1 MIVKS
6 ENEMINLAYKSGHQL
21 AKSSLQNLVIY
32 LSGDLGSGKTTFS
45 KGLIRGLGFDG
56 LVTSPT
62 FSLIER
68 IETELFLILHI
79 DLYRLE
85 RSEEII
91 ELELH
96 EEPNYS
102 KPSIMIIEWP
112 EKGHNLILPP
122 NIEIS
127 FEITKIDDERQI
139 RLKDDTNKLGNTF
152 NNWLE

>member
-1 MIVKS
+1 MIIKG
-6 ENEMINLAYKSGHQL
+6 ENEMINLAYKSGDQL
-21 AKSSLQNLVIY
+21 AKSIEQNLVIY
-32 LSGDLGSGKTTFS
+32 LSGDLGSGKTTFT

-62 FSLIER
+62 FSLVDR
-68 IETELFLILHI
+68 IETELFLIWHI

-85 RSEEII
+85 RAEEII

-96 EEPNYS
+96 EEPNYK

-112 EKGHNLILPP
+112 EKGHHLILPP
-122 NIEIS
+122 DVEIS
-127 FEITKIDDERQI
+127 FDTTKIKDERKI
-139 RLKDDTNKLGNTF
+139 ELKDDTNKLGNAF

>member
-1 MIVKS
+1 MIIKG
-6 ENEMINLAYKSGHQL
+6 ENEMINLAYKSGDQL
-21 AKSSLQNLVIY
+21 AKSIEQNLVIY
-32 LSGDLGSGKTTFS
+32 LSGDLGSGKTTFT

-62 FSLIER
+62 FSLVDR

-85 RSEEII
+85 RAEEII

-96 EEPNYS
+96 EEPNYK

-112 EKGHNLILPP
+112 EKGHHLILPP
-122 NIEIS
+122 DVEIS
-127 FEITKIDDERQI
+127 FDTTTIKDERKI
-139 RLKDDTNKLGNTF
+139 ELKDDTNKLGHAF

>member
-1 MIVKS
+1 MIIKC
-6 ENEMINLAYKSGHQL
+6 ENEMINLAYKSGDQL
-21 AKSSLQNLVIY
+21 AKSIEQNLVIY
-32 LSGDLGSGKTTFS
+32 LSGDLGSGKTTFT

-62 FSLIER
+62 FSLVDR

-85 RSEEII
+85 RAEEII

-96 EEPNYS
+96 EEPNYK

-112 EKGHNLILPP
+112 EKGHHLILPP
-122 NIEIS
+122 DVEIS
-127 FEITKIDDERQI
+127 FDTTKIKNERKI
-139 RLKDDTNKLGNTF
+139 ELKDDTNKLGHAF

>member
-1 MIVKS
+1 MIIKG
-6 ENEMINLAYKSGHQL
+6 ENEMINLAYKSGDQL
-21 AKSSLQNLVIY
+21 AKSIEKNLVIY
-32 LSGDLGSGKTTFS
+32 LSGDLGSGKTTFT

-62 FSLIER
+62 FSLVDR

-85 RSEEII
+85 RAEEII

-96 EEPNYS
+96 EEPHYK

-112 EKGHNLILPP
+112 EKGHHLILPP
-122 NIEIS
+122 DVEIS
-127 FEITKIDDERQI
+127 FDTTKIKDERKI
-139 RLKDDTNKLGNTF
+139 ELKDDTNKLGNAF

>member
-1 MIVKS
+1 MIIRN
-6 ENEMINLAYKSGHQL
+6 ENEMINLAYKSGDQL
-21 AKSSLQNLVIY
+21 AKSVEQNLVIY
-32 LSGDLGSGKTTFS
+32 LSGDLGSGKTTFT
-45 KGLIRGLGFDG
+45 KGLVRGLGFDC

-62 FSLIER
+62 FSLVER

-85 RSEEII
+85 RAEEII

-96 EEPNYS
+96 EEPNYN

-112 EKGHNLILPP
+112 ENGHNLILSPD
-122 NIEIS
+122 IEIS
-127 FEITKIDDERQI
+127 FKITKIKDERQI
-139 RLKDDTNKLGNTF
+139 GLKDETNKLGNAV

>member
-1 MIVKS
+1 MIIKG
-6 ENEMINLAYKSGHQL
+6 ENEMINLAYKSGDQL
-21 AKSSLQNLVIY
+21 AKSIEQNLVIY
-32 LSGDLGSGKTTFS
+32 LSGDLGSGKTTFT

-62 FSLIER
+62 FSLVDR

-85 RSEEII
+85 RAEEII

-96 EEPNYS
+96 EEPNY
-102 KPSIMIIEWP
+102 KKLSIMIIEWP
-112 EKGHNLILPP
+112 EKGHHLILPP
-122 NIEIS
+122 DVEIS
-127 FEITKIDDERQI
+127 FDTTKIKDERKI
-139 RLKDDTNKLGNTF
+139 ELKDDTNKLGHAF

>member
-1 MIVKS
+1 M
-6 ENEMINLAYKSGHQL
+6 
-21 AKSSLQNLVIY
+21 
-32 LSGDLGSGKTTFS
+32 
-45 KGLIRGLGFDG
+45 
-56 LVTSPT
+56 TSPT

-85 RSEEII
+85 RAEEII

-96 EEPNYS
+96 EEPNYN

-122 NIEIS
+122 DIEIS
-127 FEITKIDDERQI
+127 FEITRIDDERQI

>member
-85 RSEEII
+85 RAEEII

-96 EEPNYS
+96 EEPNYN

-127 FEITKIDDERQI
+127 FGITKIDDERQI

>member
-21 AKSSLQNLVIY
+21 AKSSVQNLVIY

-85 RSEEII
+85 RAEEII

-96 EEPNYS
+96 EEPNYN
-102 KPSIMIIEWP
+102 KPLIMIIEWP
-112 EKGHNLILPP
+112 EKGHNLILPAD
-122 NIEIS
+122 IEIS

>member
-1 MIVKS
+1 M
-6 ENEMINLAYKSGHQL
+6 
-21 AKSSLQNLVIY
+21 IY

-85 RSEEII
+85 RAEEII

-96 EEPNYS
+96 EEPHYN

-122 NIEIS
+122 DIEIS
-127 FEITKIDDERQI
+127 FEITRIDDERQI